1 MDNQDRYQRQQML
14 ELYADK
20 QELLAQ
26 KKVGFIGVGGAGG
39 LSSLLLA
46 LAGVGEIRIAD
57 FDTVAVHNLHRQILF
72 TQSNIGAPK
81 VWAAYERI
89 KERNSSCH
97 VIAYEQMIN
106 ESNFASFAQGLD
118 LLVDVSDNALSR
130 LAISN
135 LALKHNLDLISGAV
149 SAYTALIAIFAYHD
163 INFVQQHGCYRC
175 LTSGFPINTKV
186 GITGPIAESA
196 AALTAHC
203 ALEYLAGNNAHVGKL
218 IKLDLRALTM
228 SKLTLS
234 RDLQCQDCQNL

>member
-1 MDNQDRYQRQQML
+1 ML

-20 QELLAQ
+20 QELLAH

-89 KERNSSCH
+89 KERNSACN
-97 VIAYEQMIN
+97 VIAFDEKIN
-106 ESNFASFAQGLD
+106 ESNFARFSKDLD

-130 LAISN
+130 LAISK
-135 LALKHNLDLISGAV
+135 LALDQSLDLISGAV

-163 INFVQQHGCYRC
+163 PNFVKTHGCYRC

-186 GITGPIAESA
+186 GITGPIAASA
-196 AALTAHC
+196 AALTAHS
-203 ALEYLAGNNAHVGKL
+203 ALEYLAGNHEHVGQL
-218 IKLDLRALTM
+218 IKLDLRAM
-228 SKLTLS
+228 SMRKLTLMKDPECEACKQS
-234 RDLQCQDCQNL
+234 SLVPCLL